1 MAWTRRRRRESARPD
16 EVADVV
22 NPPPAVA
29 LINYPSAVTV
39 AGGVLFTCILLFF
52 VGKFDPTRGPLT
64 ISILIVLSMIGT
76 IAYVLVFTVP
86 QDEITPAVVGALS
99 AGFGAV
105 VAYWLG
111 RAMGPSPPPE

>member
-1 MAWTRRRRRESARPD
+1 VDAPG
-16 EVADVV
+16 VV

-29 LINYPSAVTV
+29 ISNYPSAVTV
-39 AGGVLFTCILLFF
+39 CVGVVFTCILLFF

-64 ISILIVLSMIGT
+64 ISILIVLAMMGT

-86 QDEITPAVVGALS
+86 QDDITPAVVGALS

>member
-1 MAWTRRRRRESARPD
+1 M
-16 EVADVV
+16 ADVV
-22 NPPPAVA
+22 NPPPAVT
-29 LINYPSAVTV
+29 ISNYPSAVTV
-39 AGGVLFTCILLFF
+39 CVGVVFTCILLFF

-64 ISILIVLSMIGT
+64 ISILIVLAMMGT

-86 QDEITPAVVGALS
+86 QDDITPAVVGALS

-111 RAMGPSPPPE
+111 RATGGPSPPKP